1 MKKLN
6 GSTSRLVIITT
17 LLFAILVFSDS
28 CTKSSYNNMTGATG
42 GTYGT
47 GGTGG
52 TGGAGNPGLN
62 QIFIQG
68 MAFSPSSITV
78 YTNTTLTWMNKD
90 AFDHTVTS
98 DTGLFDSGNI
108 GANGSF
114 SYTFVNTGTYNY
126 HCKIHGMLAS
136 VTVTDPPAPATV
148 PGY

>member
-1 MKKLN
+1 MKRLS

-17 LLFAILVFSDS
+17 LLFAILVLSDS
-28 CTKSSYNNMTGATG
+28 CNKSSYNSTTG
-42 GTYGT
+42 GTY
-47 GGTGG
+47 GTGG

-68 MAFSPSSITV
+68 MAFNPASITV

-90 AFDHTVTS
+90 AYDHTVTS